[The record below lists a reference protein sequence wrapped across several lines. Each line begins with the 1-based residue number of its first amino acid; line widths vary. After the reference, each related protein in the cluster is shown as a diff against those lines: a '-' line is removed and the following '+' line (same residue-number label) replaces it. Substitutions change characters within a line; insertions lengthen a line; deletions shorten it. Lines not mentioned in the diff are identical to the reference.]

1 MNAAASTRRDGH
13 ATGMAGEF
21 FVMEKL
27 FRLGHEPALTL
38 GNAKS
43 IDVLVRRSDG
53 TLREVSVKAIR
64 GGGKWGVASED
75 ESAAKTRVYVLLLY
89 RDFDNPKADVDVFV
103 IPARDVQRLKE
114 PWFKGHAIY
123 CSNAVSRDA
132 IEKYR
137 DAWHHI

>member
-1 MNAAASTRRDGH
+1 MTPASSTRRDGH

-64 GGGKWGVASED
+64 GGGRWGVASAD
-75 ESAAKTRVYVLLLY
+75 ESAANTR
-89 RDFDNPKADVDVFV
+89 
-103 IPARDVQRLKE
+103 
-114 PWFKGHAIY
+114 G
-123 CSNAVSRDA
+123 
-132 IEKYR
+132 
-137 DAWHHI
+137 

>member
-1 MNAAASTRRDGH
+1 MTSTRRDGH

-43 IDVLVRRSDG
+43 VDILVRKADG
-53 TLREVSVKAIR
+53 SLREISVKAIR
-64 GGGKWGVASED
+64 GGGKWGVSSDD
-75 ESAAKTRVYVLLLY
+75 ESGAKTRTYVLLLY
-89 RDFDNPKADVDVFV
+89 RNFEDPKADVDVFV
-103 IPARDVQRLKE
+103 IPARDVQKLKE
-114 PWFKGHAIY
+114 PWFNGHGVY
-123 CSNAVSRDA
+123 YGNAAQRA
-132 IEKYR
+132 ALEKYR